1 MLNQV
6 VAVGRITKVKGDG
19 SSNEGNVCTMTIAIP
34 RNFRNEKGEYDS
46 DFIDCL
52 LKDQLAESSK
62 QYCQEGDIV
71 GVKGRLQ
78 KAESEKEIK
87 FIAEKITF
95 LCSKE
100 KDADENEES

>member
-6 VAVGRITKVKGDG
+6 IAVGRITKVKGDG

-34 RNFRNEKGEYDS
+34 RNFKNENGEHDS

-52 LKDQLAESSK
+52 LQNQLAESSK
-62 QYCQEGDIV
+62 KYCHEGDIV
-71 GVKGRLQ
+71 GVRGRLQ
-78 KAESEKEIK
+78 KTESEKEMK

-95 LCSKE
+95 LTSKDV
-100 KDADENEES
+100 DADGNEEA